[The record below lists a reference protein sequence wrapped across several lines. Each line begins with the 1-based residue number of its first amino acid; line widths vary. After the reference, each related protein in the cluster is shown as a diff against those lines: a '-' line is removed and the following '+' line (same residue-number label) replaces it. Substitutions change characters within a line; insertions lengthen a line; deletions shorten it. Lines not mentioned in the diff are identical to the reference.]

1 MKRYSMVPALALGLV
16 LPPVAAAQT
25 TPQQQK
31 PQQQQQQP
39 RTEQGRQA
47 QSEVLRADNLIGQAL
62 RGANRDRLGRI
73 DDLAINLSDGRIAY
87 AVVNR
92 GGMWGIGGETV
103 AVQWQQIQPNQAD
116 RAIRVDQQALQQAR
130 QIDTDTSWP
139 TTIGEEAVGTTG
151 AAKQRNVVPLSN
163 LLGMDVQNSQ
173 GENLG
178 QIDDVAIA
186 RDGSVRYVVVAHGGF
201 LGMGDQYVAVPWDRL
216 NVNAQREAVTLDIQR
231 QQLEGAKSFDRN
243 QSWPARV
250 DWPFGGNR

>member
-1 MKRYSMVPALALGLV
+1 MKWNHGIAPALGFALM

-25 TPQQQK
+25 TGQQQK
-31 PQQQQQQP
+31 PQQQQRMQP
-39 RTEQGRQA
+39 DRQT
-47 QSEVLRADNLIGQAL
+47 QSEVLRANNLIGQTL

-92 GGMWGIGGETV
+92 GGLWGIGGDTV

-130 QIDTDTSWP
+130 QIDTDTAWP
-139 TTIGEEAVGTTG
+139 TTVGEETVGTTG
-151 AAKQRNVVPLSN
+151 TATQRNVVPLNN

-186 RDGSVRYVVVAHGGF
+186 RDGSVRYVVIAHGGF

-216 NVNAQREAVTLDIQR
+216 NVNAQREAVTLDVQR
-231 QQLEGAKSFDRN
+231 QQLESAKAFDRS
-243 QSWPARV
+243 QAWPARV